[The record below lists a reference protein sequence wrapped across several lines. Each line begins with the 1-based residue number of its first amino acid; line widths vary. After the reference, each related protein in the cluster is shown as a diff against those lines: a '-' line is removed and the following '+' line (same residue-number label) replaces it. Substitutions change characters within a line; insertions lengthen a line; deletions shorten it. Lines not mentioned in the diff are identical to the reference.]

1 MIEASSGRLAEAER
15 LADDALAV
23 TKTVFGE
30 HARQT
35 VVPATQ
41 AARVKVQRGE
51 LESGLALYEDAL
63 AALVAEGRSSLTN
76 RALRIEYAEA
86 LLETGEIGKARTA
99 LDEAQA
105 GFEAAHDLASVRGA
119 WLRLVRGELAV
130 AAGDS
135 DAASAFDQVLD
146 SFTRSDQG
154 ASALARRAANATAR
168 YSPTPERAGTMLQ
181 KLAEFRL
188 LPTSPDE
195 LDIDIVDKAQLA
207 DSIGRLF
214 EVAGK
219 RPEALAW
226 LSKAVALREQL
237 EVPESPRLRDARL
250 ALTRAGSV
258 NEPR

>member
-1 MIEASSGRLAEAER
+1 
-15 LADDALAV
+15 
-23 TKTVFGE
+23 
-30 HARQT
+30 
-35 VVPATQ
+35 
-41 AARVKVQRGE
+41 
-51 LESGLALYEDAL
+51 
-63 AALVAEGRSSLTN
+63 
-76 RALRIEYAEA
+76 
-86 LLETGEIGKARTA
+86 
-99 LDEAQA
+99 
-105 GFEAAHDLASVRGA
+105 
-119 WLRLVRGELAV
+119 
-130 AAGDS
+130 
-135 DAASAFDQVLD
+135 
-146 SFTRSDQG
+146 
-154 ASALARRAANATAR
+154 
-168 YSPTPERAGTMLQ
+168 MLQ